1 MLLVTVFLGLYCRY
15 IGHSIFSYFC
25 TADIIVTAYIS
36 RSVLQISW
44 SMCSLWEAL
53 RASGAPEKYIGQPTF
68 MLSHAGC
75 CKFTTLLHII
85 HHHTLRFAVA
95 SHSSPRTLRS
105 SALHVSH
112 DSWALSDPHVS
123 SPARCEAIMG
133 SPLSMLANHY
143 CDILLHFSSAFE
155 IRILCTYCL
164 LSSLPS
170 TWSVS
175 AFEFRSS

>member
-1 MLLVTVFLGLYCRY
+1 MLCCFMQNCYLWVDY
-15 IGHSIFSYFC
+15 HSVPHRNRTSQAFAFC
-25 TADIIVTAYIS
+25 TLPF
-36 RSVLQISW
+36 R
-44 SMCSLWEAL
+44 
-53 RASGAPEKYIGQPTF
+53 
-68 MLSHAGC
+68 
-75 CKFTTLLHII
+75 
-85 HHHTLRFAVA
+85 TLRLAVLFAVA
-95 SHSSPRTLRS
+95 SLYSSQLPRCTLRS

-133 SPLSMLANHY
+133 SPLSMPANHN
-143 CDILLHFSSAFE
+143 CNILLHFSSAFE

>member
-1 MLLVTVFLGLYCRY
+1 MVPGRGLLILLPPVSFLQHLKPHAKLTGKAHFICCAVSCR
-15 IGHSIFSYFC
+15 IATCGWTTILC
-25 TADIIVTAYIS
+25 LIETGPLRLL
-36 RSVLQISW
+36 RS
-44 SMCSLWEAL
+44 AH
-53 RASGAPEKYIGQPTF
+53 Y
-68 MLSHAGC
+68 
-75 CKFTTLLHII
+75 
-85 HHHTLRFAVA
+85 RFALFA
-95 SHSSPRTLRS
+95 SLYSSQLPRCTLRS

-133 SPLSMLANHY
+133 SPLSMLASHN